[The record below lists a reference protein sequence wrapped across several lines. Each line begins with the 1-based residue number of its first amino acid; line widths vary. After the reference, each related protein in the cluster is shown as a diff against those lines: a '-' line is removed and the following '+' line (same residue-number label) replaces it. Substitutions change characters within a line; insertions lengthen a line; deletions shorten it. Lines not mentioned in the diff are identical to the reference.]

1 MLSLTLGCMFS
12 GKTSTLI
19 KTSNSHLILDYD
31 TTEASEWY
39 ISTVHSHDDQLVQCI
54 KTHVLSTIDISKTEI
69 ISINE
74 AQFFKD
80 LVPFVKEAL
89 LQKKQVYVYG
99 LDGDFKQ
106 ESFGDILLLIPLADV
121 YTKLYATCLC
131 GKKAPFTKR
140 LSSNKMQYAPDDK
153 YRPSCRDCLTY
164 DE

>member
-1 MLSLTLGCMFS
+1 MLSLTLGSMFS
-12 GKTSTLI
+12 GKTSALI
-19 KTSNSHLILDYD
+19 KNSTSHLILDYD

-39 ISTVHSHDDQLVQCI
+39 ISTLQSHDEEIVHCI
-54 KTHVLSTIDISKTEI
+54 KTHNLSTIDISKSEF

-89 LQKKQVYVYG
+89 LQKKQIYVYG

-106 ESFGDILLLIPLADV
+106 ESFGDILSLIPLADV
-121 YTKLYATCLC
+121 YIKLYAKCLC

-140 LSSNKMQYAPDDK
+140 LSTNKTQYAPDDK
-153 YRPSCRDCLTY
+153 YRPSCSDCFTY